1 MAKDLWAR
9 VGITFH
15 LTDNE
20 IQGLLAD
27 DNSGMQSRSN
37 IIKKAVADGRF
48 ELDGECYSP
57 RGAIEDF
64 NHKYGTDYPED
75 DYDFYW

>member
-9 VGITFH
+9 VGITLH
-15 LTDNE
+15 LTDEEAQLLLVGYQNDM
-20 IQGLLAD
+20 QG
-27 DNSGMQSRSN
+27 RSN
-37 IIKKAVADGRF
+37 IIKNVFSDGRF

-57 RGAIEDF
+57 RDAIEDY
-64 NHKYGTDYPED
+64 NAKYGTDLPEE